1 MVAMATLQ
9 SSFTALSLSS
19 KSFLGQRLSPCTS
32 TPPAPIKTTKITC
45 PPIQVKLKRWE
56 RIKCK
61 PNSLPIVHK
70 MHVKLGDTVKVIAG
84 RDKGKIGEITKI
96 VKHDSTV
103 IVKEI
108 NLKTKHLKSK
118 EEGESGQIVKIE
130 APIHSSNVMLYSK
143 EQNVASRVGHKTLED
158 GKRVRYLLKTGEII
172 DSVEI
177 WKKAVKEREK
187 KAEEI
192 TVAS

>member
-1 MVAMATLQ
+1 VQ
-9 SSFTALSLSS
+9 N
-19 KSFLGQRLSPCTS
+19 KS
-32 TPPAPIKTTKITC
+32 TKTC
-45 PPIQVKLKRWE
+45 PPIQAKLKRWE

-96 VKHDSTV
+96 VKHNSTV
-103 IVKEI
+103 
-108 NLKTKHLKSK
+108 
-118 EEGESGQIVKIE
+118 IE

-143 EQNVASRVGHKTLED
+143 EQNVASRVGHKMLD
-158 GKRVRYLLKTGEII
+158 NGKRVRYLLKTGEII

>member
-1 MVAMATLQ
+1 MAAIATLQ

-19 KSFLGQRLSPCTS
+19 KSFLGQRLSPCPSPPLVQQNKS
-32 TPPAPIKTTKITC
+32 TKTC
-45 PPIQVKLKRWE
+45 PPLQAKLKRWE

-84 RDKGKIGEITKI
+84 RDKGK
-96 VKHDSTV
+96 V
-103 IVKEI
+103 
-108 NLKTKHLKSK
+108 
-118 EEGESGQIVKIE
+118 GESGQIVKIE

-143 EQNVASRVGHKTLED
+143 EQNVASRVGHKTLD
-158 GKRVRYLLKTGEII
+158 NGKRVRYLLKTGEII

>member
-1 MVAMATLQ
+1 MATLQ

-19 KSFLGQRLSPCTS
+19 KSFLGQRLSSCTS
-32 TPPAPIKTTKITC
+32 TPPVPIKTTKITC

-96 VKHDSTV
+96 VKHNSTV